1 MARPVSQRS
10 SSARRLREVQREEFD
25 SVRDAVADMRREL
38 DTQFKRL
45 AQIQAELDAI
55 KKAWA
60 KVSILP

>member
-1 MARPVSQRS
+1 MARPVRQRS
-10 SSARRLREVQREEFD
+10 SPARRVRQVQREEFE
-25 SVRDAVADMRREL
+25 SVREAVGGMRREL

>member
-10 SSARRLREVQREEFD
+10 PSARRLRQVQREEFD
-25 SVRDAVADMRREL
+25 SVRDAVAGMRREL